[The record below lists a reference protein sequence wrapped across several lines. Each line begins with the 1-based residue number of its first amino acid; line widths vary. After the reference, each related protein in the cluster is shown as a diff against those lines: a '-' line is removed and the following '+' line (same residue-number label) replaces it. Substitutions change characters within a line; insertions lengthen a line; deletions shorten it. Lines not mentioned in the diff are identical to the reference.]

1 MKGKPDAPAGEATLA
16 PYTTL
21 GWVVRDIASVIE
33 ALVGRGVTF
42 ERFAGLP
49 QDRLGIWRTP
59 DGAQVAWFRDPDGN
73 LLSITEDASPGRE

>member
-1 MKGKPDAPAGEATLA
+1 MKGKPDEPAREATLA
-16 PYTTL
+16 PYRAL

-33 ALVGRGVTF
+33 PLVRRGVTF

-49 QDRLGIWRTP
+49 QDRLGIWSTS

-73 LLSITEDASPGRE
+73 LLSITEDASPGR